1 MPITDSC
8 VITQGFLKKFAKER
22 FMPYAPSNGIDIY
35 YEVHG
40 KGEPLIFCHEFAGDI
55 RSWDL
60 QVNYFSRNFKAIT

>member
-1 MPITDSC
+1 
-8 VITQGFLKKFAKER
+8 
-22 FMPYAPSNGIDIY
+22 MPYAPSNGIDIY

-60 QVNYFSRNFKAIT
+60 QVNYFSRNFKV